1 MTRTKIDRRKV
12 KVTEF
17 TARKLTIFKKTDG
30 KMDSSE
36 ITAFKAA
43 VKKTTELQVSARKLA
58 VQESLIFKGFTLEFM
73 GKVQVFEIRSHSD
86 IVSPLGEEKGEK
98 SCGDGGL

>member
-12 KVTEF
+12 EVTEF
-17 TARKLTIFKKTDG
+17 TTRKLTIFKKTDG

-58 VQESLIFKGFTLEFM
+58 VQESLIFKGFTLEFIM
-73 GKVQVFEIRSHSD
+73 KVFIIISTSHKSYCSTLIFNKRCGK
-86 IVSPLGEEKGEK
+86 
-98 SCGDGGL
+98 